1 MVLQM
6 SVLQLIAGEA
16 QGLPTYRS
24 YIYMWISG
32 EEQFIH
38 TYRSQI
44 VEIRG
49 GTVYSYIQV
58 TNKKI
63 SGEEQFMHTYYIQV
77 TNSRYQGRNSLC
89 IHTGHK

>member
-1 MVLQM
+1 M
-6 SVLQLIAGEA
+6 
-16 QGLPTYRS
+16 
-24 YIYMWISG
+24 
-32 EEQFIH
+32 H

-63 SGEEQFMHTYYIQV
+63 SGEEQFMHTYRSQIVDIRGGTVYAYIQV
-77 TNSRYQGRNSLC
+77 TNSRYQGRNSLY

>member
-1 MVLQM
+1 M
-6 SVLQLIAGEA
+6 
-16 QGLPTYRS
+16 
-24 YIYMWISG
+24 
-32 EEQFIH
+32 H

-77 TNSRYQGRNSLC
+77 TNSRYQGRNSLF
-89 IHTGHK
+89 IHTGHKYKDIRGGTVYAYIQVTNSRYQGRNSLYIHTGHK